1 MAILEAPSLPAAPTS
16 PTIYLLLPLEA
27 DLILQLGRKLTQ
39 QKKNQNMTQRYCLF
53 FFLLGYHVKLTP
65 DNLAYQVGKTRDSK

>member
-1 MAILEAPSLPAAPTS
+1 MAILEAPPTAPTS

-39 QKKNQNMTQRYCLF
+39 QKQDQNTTHRHCLF
-53 FFLLGYHVKLTP
+53 LFLLL
-65 DNLAYQVGKTRDSK
+65 LLLC

>member
-1 MAILEAPSLPAAPTS
+1 MAILEAPPTAPTS

-39 QKKNQNMTQRYCLF
+39 QKQDQNTTHRHCLF
-53 FFLLGYHVKLTP
+53 LIFVVVVVVM
-65 DNLAYQVGKTRDSK
+65 LA